1 MKRLFAAVLAVIL
14 ACSLT
19 ACNGVGDQT
28 SVQFKEAENGYALY
42 RYKGASTQ
50 LEFDVPET
58 HEGKPVTELMAFS
71 LANSEYLETIRIGK
85 NIEKIDAW
93 ALTNC
98 PKLKEIQVDA
108 GNAHFQAVDGV
119 LYNKDKTVLLAYPN
133 GKTPLTTDKDGKVTG
148 GGVFSLP
155 ASVKEIGNNAFYL
168 CENLYSITLNH
179 GLEKVGDKA
188 FLKCINLS
196 ALDLPDTLREIGTDA
211 FSYCNAL
218 TALEIPA
225 SVRKIGDYAFFST
238 ASSLEKVVVRQ
249 ASAEAL
255 ELGKD
260 WLPNKKNSVR
270 EKVRVEYMP
279 SA

>member
-1 MKRLFAAVLAVIL
+1 MKKLFTAVLAILL

-19 ACNGVGDQT
+19 ACTGFGDQT
-28 SVQFKEAENGYALY
+28 SVQFKAAENGYALY

-50 LEFDVPET
+50 LEFDVPDM

-85 NIEKIDAW
+85 NIEKIDVW

-98 PKLKEIQVDA
+98 PKLKEIQVDE

-119 LYNKDKTVLLAYPN
+119 LYNKDRTILLAYPN
-133 GKTPLTTDKDGKVTG
+133 GKTPLTTDKEGKVTG
-148 GGVFSLP
+148 GGEIALP
-155 ASVKEIGNNAFYL
+155 ASVKEIRSNAFYL
-168 CENLYSITLNH
+168 CENLYAIAFNR

-188 FLKCINLS
+188 FLKCVNLS
-196 ALDLPDTLREIGTDA
+196 ALTLPDTLTEIGADA

-218 TALEIPA
+218 TQLEIPA
-225 SVRKIGDYAFFST
+225 SVHKIGDYAFFST

-249 ASAEAL
+249 ESADAL
-255 ELGKD
+255 KLGTD

-270 EKVRVEYMP
+270 EKVPVEYIP
-279 SA
+279 NA